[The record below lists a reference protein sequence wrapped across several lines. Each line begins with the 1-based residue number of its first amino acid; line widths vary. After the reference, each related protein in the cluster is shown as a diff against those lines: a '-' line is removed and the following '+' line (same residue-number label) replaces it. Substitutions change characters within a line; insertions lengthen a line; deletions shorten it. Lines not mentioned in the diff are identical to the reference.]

1 MSFLYFAPRCVLVA
15 YVFWLVRRP
24 GIEGKTFTRSSQKIQ
39 MFDAAIHSN
48 SVVIPGG
55 MMNATIV
62 IKNGLIE
69 DIVTGFLE
77 NAIDLGDKILMPGI
91 VDPHVHINEPGRS
104 DWEGFDTATRAAMAG
119 GVTTLVDMP
128 LNSLPVTTTVSALEE
143 KISSTKNQL
152 HVNCGF
158 WGGIIPGNE
167 YEVEPLIEKGVFGFK
182 AFLTHSGIDE
192 FPNVTE
198 QDLRKVMPVIARHG
212 LPLLVHCELSEE
224 NPKSTSK
231 TERNNQESVY
241 NTQRNSY
248 HHYLH
253 SRPGKWEDDAIAL
266 MIKLCRDYNCK
277 VHIVHLSSANSL
289 EQIKKA
295 KEEGLP
301 LTVETAQH
309 YLYFNAETIHDGQTQ
324 YKCAPPIRERENNHK
339 LWQALNDGII
349 DFVATDHSPAPPE
362 MKEFQSGD
370 FIKAWGGIASLQF
383 ALPVLWTI
391 AKKHNCSIVDIAK
404 WLCEYPARLPGLKKK
419 GKIQKGYDA
428 DLVVW
433 NAGKEFTPNEDM
445 IHHKHKTTPYLNE
458 SLYGV
463 VDQTWLGGKKVYDN
477 GKFLHLNQGKL
488 LLRWVNKRTP

>member
-1 MSFLYFAPRCVLVA
+1 
-15 YVFWLVRRP
+15 
-24 GIEGKTFTRSSQKIQ
+24 
-39 MFDAAIHSN
+39 
-48 SVVIPGG
+48 
-55 MMNATIV
+55 
-62 IKNGLIE
+62 
-69 DIVTGFLE
+69 
-77 NAIDLGDKILMPGI
+77 
-91 VDPHVHINEPGRS
+91 
-104 DWEGFDTATRAAMAG
+104 
-119 GVTTLVDMP
+119 
-128 LNSLPVTTTVSALEE
+128 
-143 KISSTKNQL
+143 
-152 HVNCGF
+152 
-158 WGGIIPGNE
+158 
-167 YEVEPLIEKGVFGFK
+167 
-182 AFLTHSGIDE
+182 
-192 FPNVTE
+192 
-198 QDLRKVMPVIARHG
+198 MPVIARHT

-224 NPKSTSK
+224 NPKSTLK
-231 TERNNQESVY
+231 TEKKDQDPVY
-241 NTQRNSY
+241 NTQSNSY

-301 LTVETAQH
+301 LTVETAPH
-309 YLYFNAETIHDGQTQ
+309 YLYFNAETIQDGQTQ

-362 MKEFQSGD
+362 MKEIQSGD

-404 WLCEYPARLPGLKKK
+404 WLCEHPARLPGLKKK

-433 NAGKEFTPNEDM
+433 NAGKEFTPKEDM

-463 VDQTWLGGKKVYDN
+463 VDQTWLDGKKVYDN

-488 LLRWVNKRTP
+488 LLR